1 MASFITFLRFSV
13 CRCWQNDII
22 DKLKIRKGAWIV
34 AEQII
39 EKEQAHLDHVV
50 EEIKKAEQKAAKNI
64 STAKKDINNLS
75 KQFDTIHMNTTTYSG
90 MMDTAMSVRAQQQ
103 MLDERENSW
112 QHAADHLSTLQRL
125 EAKPYFARIDFQEK
139 KGGQPETI
147 YIGLASFS
155 DQPDH
160 FLVYDWRAPISSIY
174 YDGELGDVSYDTPD
188 GQETVNVQLK
198 RQFQIEDG
206 TIVTLYDTDEAVTDQ
221 MLLSAL
227 SNHSSTKM
235 KSIVSTIQKAQNAI
249 IRNTKDDLL
258 FVQGAAGSGKTAAV
272 LQRVAW
278 LLYRYRGNLS
288 ASQVVL
294 FSPNQLFN
302 DYIDQVLP
310 ELGEQNM
317 VQLTYYQYVNRRVP
331 RLKVATLK
339 ERFEQSD
346 QDLNDRAVRLLSS
359 LDYFHAVTNY
369 AKRLGTDQHLRFR
382 NLMFGKQ
389 VFVPKEK
396 IKEIYYSFN
405 RTYKLGNRLDGTK
418 EELTKYLNR
427 RISSE
432 MRAKWVEEQIQ
443 SMSKEE
449 LNALY
454 AQHPKAF
461 ANDNEEYRFLSRMIV
476 INAFKPIKRAIDHNR
491 WLNINAQ
498 YVHLLRVTPKI
509 INLAKYRITPDE
521 WTRYVDQQ
529 VAALKN
535 RRISANGIS
544 VYLYLYD
551 LLTGKRG
558 EREIRYVF
566 VDEVQDYDAFQL
578 AYLKFCFPRAK
589 FTLLGD
595 LNQAIFTHENSKTL
609 LKELGT
615 MFDPEKT
622 KVVQLT
628 KSYRSTKQITDF
640 TREILLD
647 GEAIEAFERPGE
659 LPEVIISKD
668 ETAAV
673 QDVITSLQQYQ
684 KEHDKIAVI
693 GKTLSDSEQI
703 ATALKKQGIDN
714 TLIRTEN
721 QRLVDGIIVVPS
733 YLAKGLEFDAVVVWN
748 ANDHKYSSD
757 DERQLLYTIASRAM
771 HALVITA
778 VHQPTHLLDRVT
790 PSLYTIRDNS

>member
-1 MASFITFLRFSV
+1 MAESV
-13 CRCWQNDII
+13 LN
-22 DKLKIRKGAWIV
+22 
-34 AEQII
+34 
-39 EKEQAHLDHVV
+39 KEQAHLDHVI
-50 EEIKKAEQKAAKNI
+50 EEIKKAEKKAGSKI
-64 STAKKDINNLS
+64 KTARKDINTLS
-75 KQFDTIHMNTTTYSG
+75 KDFDTIHMNTTTYSG
-90 MMDTAMSVRAQQQ
+90 MMDTAMSVRTQQQ

-112 QHAADHLSTLQRL
+112 QHAADRLSTLRRL

-139 KGGQPETI
+139 DGQKPETI

-155 DQPDH
+155 DHPDH

-188 GQETVNVQLK
+188 GQETVNVKLK

-206 TIVTLYDTDEAVTDQ
+206 VIVTLYDTNEAVTDQ

-227 SNHSSTKM
+227 SNHSSNKM

-331 RLKVATLK
+331 RLKVATLRQ
-339 ERFEQSD
+339 RFEQSD
-346 QDLNDRAVRLLSS
+346 HDINDKAVRLLSS
-359 LDYFHAVTNY
+359 LEYFHAVTNY
-369 AKRLGTDQHLRFR
+369 AKRLGTDGHLRFR
-382 NLMFGKQ
+382 NLMFNGK
-389 VFVPKEK
+389 VFVSKER

-405 RTYKLGNRLDGTK
+405 HTYNLGNRLDGTK

-427 RISSE
+427 RIGTE

-443 SMSKEE
+443 NMSKEE

-454 AQHPKAF
+454 ANHPQAF
-461 ANDNEEYRFLSRMIV
+461 ANDQAEYKFLSRMIV
-476 INAFKPIKRAIDHNR
+476 IEAFKPIKRAIDHNR

-498 YVHLLRVTPKI
+498 YVHLLRITPKI
-509 INLAKYRITPDE
+509 INLDHFGISETE
-521 WTRYVDQQ
+521 WRQYVDQQ
-529 VAALKN
+529 VANLKEHH
-535 RRISANGIS
+535 ISANGIS

-551 LLTGKRG
+551 LLTGKWG

-595 LNQAIFTHENSKTL
+595 LNQAIFTHENSKQL

-622 KVVQLT
+622 SVVQLT
-628 KSYRSTKQITDF
+628 KSYRSTAEITDF

-647 GEAIEAFERPGE
+647 GEAIEPFDRHSE
-659 LPEVIISKD
+659 LPEIVVNKD
-668 ETAAV
+668 QDSAV
-673 QDVITSLQQYQ
+673 NDVIAALHKYQ
-684 KEHDKIAVI
+684 DQHDKIAVI
-693 GKTLSDSEQI
+693 GKTLDDSQAISEELKQRGI
-703 ATALKKQGIDN
+703 AN

-733 YLAKGLEFDAVVVWN
+733 YLAKGLEFDAVVVWD
-748 ANDHKYSSD
+748 ANDTKYHEE

-771 HALVITA
+771 HALTITA
-778 VHQPTHLLDRVT
+778 VGQVTHLIERVD
-790 PSLYTIRDNS
+790 PARYTIQHNS

>member
-1 MASFITFLRFSV
+1 MAESV
-13 CRCWQNDII
+13 LN
-22 DKLKIRKGAWIV
+22 
-34 AEQII
+34 
-39 EKEQAHLDHVV
+39 KEQAHLDHVI
-50 EEIKKAEQKAAKNI
+50 EEIKKAEKKADSKI
-64 STAKKDINNLS
+64 STAKKDIHNLS
-75 KQFDTIHMNTTTYSG
+75 KDFDTIHMNTTTYSG
-90 MMDTAMSVRAQQQ
+90 MMDTAMSVRTQQQ

-112 QHAADHLSTLQRL
+112 QHAADRLSTLKRL

-139 KGGQPETI
+139 NGQQPETI

-155 DQPDH
+155 DHPDH

-188 GQETVNVQLK
+188 GQETVNVKLK

-206 TIVTLYDTDEAVTDQ
+206 VIVTLYDTDEAVTDQ

-227 SNHSSTKM
+227 SNHSSNKM

-339 ERFEQSD
+339 QRFEQSD
-346 QDLNDRAVRLLSS
+346 HGINDKAVRLLSS
-359 LDYFHAVTNY
+359 LEYFRAVTNY
-369 AKRLGTDQHLRFR
+369 AKRLGTDGHLHFR
-382 NLMFGKQ
+382 NLMFNDRI
-389 VFVPKEK
+389 FVPKER

-405 RTYKLGNRLDGTK
+405 RTYNLGNRLDGTK

-427 RISSE
+427 RIGTE

-443 SMSKEE
+443 SMSQEE
-449 LNALY
+449 LNVLY
-454 AQHPKAF
+454 ANHPQAF
-461 ANDNEEYRFLSRMIV
+461 ANDQAENKFLSRMIV
-476 INAFKPIKRAIDHNR
+476 MNAFRPIKRAIDHNR

-509 INLAKYRITPDE
+509 INLDNFGISQEE
-521 WTRYVDQQ
+521 WRQYVDQQ
-529 VAALKN
+529 VANLKN
-535 RRISANGIS
+535 HQISANGIS

-558 EREIRYVF
+558 ERDIRYVF

-595 LNQAIFTHENSKTL
+595 LNQAIFTHENSKKL

-622 KVVQLT
+622 SVVQLT
-628 KSYRSTKQITDF
+628 KSYRSTKEITDF

-647 GEAIEAFERPGE
+647 GEAIEAFDRPGE
-659 LPEVIISKD
+659 LPEVIINNSQ
-668 ETAAV
+668 AGSV
-673 QDVITSLQQYQ
+673 QDVIKTLQKYQ
-684 KEHDKIAVI
+684 DHHDKIAVI
-693 GKTLSDSEQI
+693 GKTLADSQEISEQ
-703 ATALKKQGIDN
+703 LKQQGIDN

-733 YLAKGLEFDAVVVWN
+733 YLAKGLEFDAVVVWD
-748 ANDHKYSSD
+748 ANDNKYHEE

-771 HALVITA
+771 HALTITA
-778 VHQPTHLLDRVT
+778 VGQVTRLIDRVN
-790 PSLYTIRDNS
+790 PSLYTIQNNS

>member
-1 MASFITFLRFSV
+1 MAEPVL
-13 CRCWQNDII
+13 QN
-22 DKLKIRKGAWIV
+22 
-34 AEQII
+34 
-39 EKEQAHLDHVV
+39 EQAHLDHVI
-50 EEIKKAEQKAAKNI
+50 EEIKKAEQKAGKNI

-75 KQFDTIHMNTTTYSG
+75 KQFNTIHMNTTTYSG
-90 MMDTAMSVRAQQQ
+90 MMDTAMSVRTQQQ

-112 QHAADHLSTLQRL
+112 QHAADHLSTLKRL
-125 EAKPYFARIDFQEK
+125 EAKPYFARIDFQEQHGSK
-139 KGGQPETI
+139 PETI

-188 GQETVNVQLK
+188 GKETVNVKLK

-206 TIVTLYDTDEAVTDQ
+206 VIVTLYDTDEAVTDQ

-288 ASQVVL
+288 ASQVIL

-310 ELGEQNM
+310 ELGEHNM

-339 ERFEQSD
+339 QRFEQSD
-346 QDLNDRAVRLLSS
+346 QDVNDKAVQLLSS
-359 LDYFHAVTNY
+359 LDYFRAVTNY
-369 AKRLGTDQHLRFR
+369 AKRLGTDEHLRFR
-382 NLMFGKQ
+382 NLMFGEK

-405 RTYKLGNRLDGTK
+405 RTYNLGNRLDGTK

-443 SMSKEE
+443 NMSKEE
-449 LNALY
+449 LNVLY
-454 AQHPKAF
+454 ANHPQAF
-461 ANDNEEYRFLSRMIV
+461 ANDKEEYKFLARMIV

-509 INLAKYRITPDE
+509 INLADYDISDSE
-521 WTRYVDQQ
+521 WKQYVDQQ
-529 VAALKN
+529 VDQLKQ
-535 RRISANGIS
+535 RQISANGIS

-595 LNQAIFTHENSKTL
+595 LNQAIFTHENSKKL

-647 GEAIEAFERPGE
+647 GEAIEAFNRPGE
-659 LPEVIISKD
+659 LPEVVINQD
-668 ETAAV
+668 QDGAVHYVMTA
-673 QDVITSLQQYQ
+673 LQKYQ
-684 KEHDKIAVI
+684 GEHDKIAVI
-693 GKTLSDSEQI
+693 GKTLTDSETI
-703 ATALKKQGIDN
+703 AQKLKQQGIDN

-733 YLAKGLEFDAVVVWN
+733 YLAKGLEFDAVVVWD
-748 ANDHKYSSD
+748 ANDEKYYRE

-771 HALVITA
+771 HALTITA
-778 VHQPTHLLDRVT
+778 VGQVTHLLDRVN
-790 PSLYTIRDNS
+790 PDLYTVRKNF

>member
-1 MASFITFLRFSV
+1 MAEPVL
-13 CRCWQNDII
+13 QN
-22 DKLKIRKGAWIV
+22 
-34 AEQII
+34 
-39 EKEQAHLDHVV
+39 EQAHLDHVI
-50 EEIKKAEQKAAKNI
+50 EEIKKAEKKADKNI

-90 MMDTAMSVRAQQQ
+90 MMDTAMSVRTQQQ

-112 QHAADHLSTLQRL
+112 QHAADHLSTLKRL

-139 KGGQPETI
+139 RGSEPETI

-188 GQETVNVQLK
+188 GKETVNVKLK

-206 TIVTLYDTDEAVTDQ
+206 VIVTLYDTDEAVTDQ

-235 KSIVSTIQKAQNAI
+235 KSIVSTIQKTQNAI

-288 ASQVVL
+288 ASQVIL

-331 RLKVATLK
+331 RLEVATLK
-339 ERFEQSD
+339 QRFEQSD
-346 QDLNDRAVRLLSS
+346 QDVNDKAVQLLSS
-359 LDYFHAVTNY
+359 LDYFRAVTNY
-369 AKRLGTDQHLRFR
+369 AKRLGTDEHLRFR
-382 NLMFGKQ
+382 NLMFGDKI
-389 VFVPKEK
+389 FVSKEK

-405 RTYKLGNRLDGTK
+405 RTYNLGNRLDGTK

-443 SMSKEE
+443 NMSKEE
-449 LNALY
+449 LNVLY
-454 AQHPKAF
+454 ANHPQAF
-461 ANDNEEYRFLSRMIV
+461 ANDQEEFKFLARMIV

-509 INLAKYRITPDE
+509 INLADFGMSDAE
-521 WTRYVDQQ
+521 WKRYVDQQ
-529 VAALKN
+529 VERLKE
-535 RRISANGIS
+535 RQISANGIS

-595 LNQAIFTHENSKTL
+595 LNQAIFTHENSKKL
-609 LKELGT
+609 LRELGT

-628 KSYRSTKQITDF
+628 KSYRSTEQITDF

-647 GEAIEAFERPGE
+647 GEAIDAFDRPGE
-659 LPEVIISKD
+659 LPEVVISRD
-668 ETAAV
+668 QDGAV
-673 QDVITSLQQYQ
+673 QDVITALQKYQ
-684 KEHDKIAVI
+684 DEHDKIAVI
-693 GKTLSDSEQI
+693 GKTLADSEVI
-703 ATALKKQGIDN
+703 AQALKQQGIDN

-733 YLAKGLEFDAVVVWN
+733 YLAKGLEFDAVVIWD
-748 ANDHKYSSD
+748 ANDEKYHQEN
-757 DERQLLYTIASRAM
+757 ERQLLYTIASRAM
-771 HALVITA
+771 HALTITA
-778 VHQPTHLLDRVT
+778 VGQVTHLLDRVN
-790 PSLYTIRDNS
+790 PDLYTVRKNF